1 MYFEIFWIVNVLVVR
16 LFQGNCLFYKNV
28 YECKLLQF
36 VTYEK
41 DPFFHLLSQ
50 NKTQYFS
57 GIQLNT
63 T

>member
-1 MYFEIFWIVNVLVVR
+1 MYFENFWIENLLVV
-16 LFQGNCLFYKNV
+16 GNCLFYKNV
-28 YECKLLQF
+28 YECKLVQF
-36 VTYEK
+36 VTCEK
-41 DPFFHLLSQ
+41 DPFYHLLSQ